1 MTELTLYC
9 QFCGVAFIDALW
21 PYFSH
26 YDLCL
31 DCGEGDEQ

>member
-9 QFCGVAFIDALW
+9 QFCGIAFIDAL
-21 PYFSH
+21 FSH